1 MFADSSVT
9 RTLNAFLLAPFAKGI
24 TVKLLAFVAD
34 NVSRSL
40 LGFGNRSAQETA
52 DGSAIGLFLECRY
65 AHHSPG
71 EMVDGQCYPESEGP
85 LDNVCISAHIEGQP
99 LNW

>member
-1 MFADSSVT
+1 MPSHGSITWTLDASS
-9 RTLNAFLLAPFAKGI
+9 LAPFAKGI
-24 TVKLLAFVAD
+24 AVKLRTAIAN
-34 NVSRSL
+34 NVSRSF
-40 LGFGNRSAQETA
+40 LGFRDGLSKEAA
-52 DGSAIGLFLECRY
+52 DGSAIGLLRERRH
-65 AHHSPG
+65 AHHFPG